1 MSDRNSIFKVA
12 FDVVSRFVDALK
24 RGDLDVANSMLEETS
39 CFVIDDDDVYLRTGI
54 GTDYEYD
61 EPWSNKFRSLDQ
73 NIEQLSYDIASAT
86 LAREEYTFHD
96 WVKRKRTFHFSSH
109 FLSTPSAAYA
119 MFFHTPLNS
128 S

>member
-54 GTDYEYD
+54 GTDNEYD

-96 WVKRKRTFHFSSH
+96 WVKRKRTF
-109 FLSTPSAAYA
+109 
-119 MFFHTPLNS
+119 
-128 S
+128 